1 MLVSTLIPTLLHG
14 VILLASPLVLLALA
28 SPKRAAMA
36 AALAGYDGATE
47 ADQKPILQDVAWYL
61 ARRQWLAWAG
71 ATLMLLTL
79 LAGCSAL
86 ATLFTSGGLAG
97 WVATVALWSVEA
109 ARWLFSAATTA
120 VASA

>member
-1 MLVSTLIPTLLHG
+1 M
-14 VILLASPLVLLALA
+14 ASSIA
-28 SPKRAAMA
+28 RYEAADA
-36 AALAGYDGATE
+36 ANRPA
-47 ADQKPILQDVAWYL
+47 ILQDVAWYL